1 MTSYDIRCQYMSL
14 SGKMMS
20 QGYILFRWLSQF
32 LENDIKTGD
41 FFEPSDGVGDIDI
54 LCNHLWG

>member
-1 MTSYDIRCQYMSL
+1 MSL